1 MAQYRVTLTIQT
13 DDLMPGAW
21 PDVSIEVQTAVS
33 ILPECQEDEEIVGRV
48 VGIRYERIE
57 WS

>member
-21 PDVSIEVQTAVS
+21 PDVLIETLCAVS
-33 ILPECQEDEEIVGRV
+33 IIPDAPEEEEIIGRV
-48 VGIRYERIE
+48 VGIRYERVE
-57 WS
+57 E